1 MARRTGATL
10 AFTIGA
16 TAVPV
21 MRTVAFDHT
30 DEEVDVTAAGDTA
43 VAMAS
48 LGRGRIGID
57 WSALLDVQATY
68 VIPGN
73 AVGSEVAYV
82 IKTYTG
88 EAAGIVTGNA
98 KINRFHIDAAY
109 NDVVAL
115 SGTLGPA
122 SSGVA
127 ATNFVY
133 DLVHG
138 S

>member
-10 AFTIGA
+10 ALSLGG
-16 TAVPV
+16 TAIPA
-21 MRTVAFDHT
+21 MRTVAFDQT
-30 DEEVDVTAAGDTA
+30 DEEVDSTAVGDTA
-43 VAMAS
+43 PAMTS
-48 LGRGRIGID
+48 LGRTRTGLD
-57 WSALLDVQATY
+57 WSALLNVEATY

-82 IKTYTG
+82 FKTYAG
-88 EAAGIVTGNA
+88 ETAGIVSGTL
-98 KINRFHIDAAY
+98 KVNRFHIDAAY

-115 SGTLGPA
+115 SGTLGPG

-127 ATNFVY
+127 ATNATY